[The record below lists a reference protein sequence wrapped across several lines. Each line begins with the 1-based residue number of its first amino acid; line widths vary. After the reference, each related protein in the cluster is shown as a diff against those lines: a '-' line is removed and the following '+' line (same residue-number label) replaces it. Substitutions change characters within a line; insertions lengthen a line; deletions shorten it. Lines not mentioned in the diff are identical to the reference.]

1 MPSLIRR
8 LTSAALLPWLDCLT
22 LAAWGLLLLLYWL
35 RGDLNLLIHP
45 AYQGLT
51 ALTAIAF
58 LGMALARGWQL
69 RRDRRPVSTLHSALL
84 PRRLSLGL
92 LLLVAIAGL
101 LLPPR
106 VFANDLAR
114 NLNLDEL
121 TGYSRSRPQ
130 VFRNSQRPEERTITD
145 WVRTLNVYPEPSAY
159 VGQRVNVTGFVMHPA
174 ELPSHYLLL
183 ARFTLTCCAA
193 DAYPVGVPVK
203 LAGDRQ
209 AYPVDRWLSV
219 QGVMEAET
227 IAGKQQVVIAAQQIK
242 PISPPSN
249 PYDS

>member
-1 MPSLIRR
+1 MILRR
-8 LTSAALLPWLDCLT
+8 LTSPTLLPWLDCLT
-22 LAAWGLLLLLYWL
+22 LAAWGLLLLVYWF

-51 ALTAIAF
+51 IFTAIAF
-58 LGMALARGWQL
+58 LSMAIARGWQL
-69 RRDRRPVSTLHSALL
+69 KHDRSPTPALHSALL
-84 PRRLSLGL
+84 PRRLSIGL
-92 LLLVAIAGL
+92 LLLVAIAGFL
-101 LLPPR
+101 IPPR

-114 NLNLDEL
+114 DLNLDDL

-130 VFRNSQRPEERTITD
+130 AFRNSQRPEERTITD

-159 VGQRVNVTGFVMHPA
+159 VGQRVNVTGFAMHPA
-174 ELPSHYLLL
+174 ELPNNYLLV

-193 DAYPVGVPVK
+193 DAYPLGLPVR
-203 LAGDRQ
+203 LPAGDRQ
-209 AYPVDRWLSV
+209 AYPVDQWLSV
-219 QGVMEAET
+219 QGVMQAET
-227 IAGKQQVVIAAQQIK
+227 VAGKKQVVVAARRIE